1 MVQVI
6 SYKLYLIYLIIF
18 FDYEKF
24 TTVNYWI
31 GLGYIHK
38 ISLLLFKE
46 NFILQKIFTL
56 FSFTA
61 CWIILMVFINAKIQ
75 NLLIIF
81 YFLVLSIF
89 LWPLMQEYY
98 DPLIIIL
105 SFLFFYNKLNINYKN
120 CLFFYFYMLIFF
132 IGVSIYYSG
141 PPIESS
147 HPTLSKIQFTI
158 NKY

>member
-1 MVQVI
+1 
-6 SYKLYLIYLIIF
+6 
-18 FDYEKF
+18 
-24 TTVNYWI
+24 
-31 GLGYIHK
+31 
-38 ISLLLFKE
+38 
-46 NFILQKIFTL
+46 
-56 FSFTA
+56 
-61 CWIILMVFINAKIQ
+61 MVFINAKIQ

-120 CLFFYFYMLIFF
+120 CLFFYFYMLIFL